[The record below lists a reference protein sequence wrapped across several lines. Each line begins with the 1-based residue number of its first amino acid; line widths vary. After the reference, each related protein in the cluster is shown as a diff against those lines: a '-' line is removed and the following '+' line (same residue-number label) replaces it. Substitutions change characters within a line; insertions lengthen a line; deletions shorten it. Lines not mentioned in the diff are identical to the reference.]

1 MSMSPDLS
9 TASPALSVVVP
20 VYNAAA
26 YLPRCLD
33 AILNSTLKDLEL
45 ILVDDG
51 STDGSQTLCD
61 VYRARNPERIRVV
74 HQANAGIAAASNC
87 GLELARGDYVHFHD
101 DDDYVTPDFYEK
113 LLARAREEQAEICRG
128 EMLMVRDGQVVGH
141 SDLNALIRRHRSRLF
156 FFNLWWTA
164 IYSRALLAHH
174 GIRFHEELCFGVD
187 TLFQHEAL
195 LACRHLGL
203 VDGAF
208 YCYCRR
214 EDSTDA
220 GLLSRRQLRS
230 AISVYTAISAG
241 LARRQEELDVPGM
254 AFVYRSCAGIIM
266 SYSWKRTYDPV
277 MAAECRGCVDAML
290 RQCPAAVRERM
301 IGMLREQEEYPG
313 F

>member
-1 MSMSPDLS
+1 MSMPPDRSTPSPS
-9 TASPALSVVVP
+9 LSVVVP
-20 VYNAAA
+20 VYNAAS

-33 AILNSTLKDLEL
+33 AILNSTLADLEL

-61 VYRARNPERIRVV
+61 EYRARDPERIRVV
-74 HQANAGIAAASNC
+74 HQANAGIAAASNR

-113 LLARAREEQAEICRG
+113 LLVRARAEQAEICRG
-128 EMLMVRDGQVVGH
+128 EMLVVRDGQITGH

-164 IYSRALLAHH
+164 IYSRALLARG

-203 VDGAF
+203 VDGVF

-220 GLLSRRQLRS
+220 GLLSAERLRS
-230 AISVYTAISAG
+230 AISVYTAISAN
-241 LARRQEELDVPGM
+241 LARLQGELDVQGM
-254 AFVYRSCAGIIM
+254 AFVYRTCVGIM
-266 SYSWKRTYDPV
+266 LDYAENRTRDAA
-277 MAAECRGCVDAML
+277 MATECRGCVDAML

-301 IGMLREQEEYPG
+301 IAMLRVQEEYPG

>member
-1 MSMSPDLS
+1 MSMPPDRS
-9 TASPALSVVVP
+9 TPSPALSVVVP
-20 VYNAAA
+20 VYNAAS

-33 AILNSTLKDLEL
+33 AILNSTLADLEL

-61 VYRARNPERIRVV
+61 EYRARDPERILVV
-74 HQANAGIAAASNC
+74 HQANAGIAAASNR

-113 LLARAREEQAEICRG
+113 LLVRARAEQAEICRG
-128 EMLMVRDGQVVGH
+128 EMLVVRDGKITGH

-164 IYSRALLAHH
+164 IYSRALLTRH
-174 GIRFHEELCFGVD
+174 GIRFHEELSFGVD

-195 LACRHLGL
+195 LACRHLAL
-203 VDGAF
+203 EDGVF

-220 GLLSRRQLRS
+220 GLLSAEQLRS
-230 AISVYTAISAG
+230 AISVYSTISAN
-241 LARRQEELDVPGM
+241 LARLQGELDVPGM
-254 AFVYRSCAGIIM
+254 AHVYQHCAGIM
-266 SYSWKRTYDPV
+266 LDYAENRTRDAA
-277 MAAECRGCVDAML
+277 MAAECRGCIAAML
-290 RQCPAAVRERM
+290 RQCPPAVRGHL
-301 IGMLREQEEYPG
+301 IAVLSGQEQQAG
-313 F
+313 G